1 MKKFVLGLGVV
12 VSLAGCSVGIQSGGD
27 SPSVSYTVPHN
38 YQTVFLRAQ
47 NQAEECL
54 RGKSQFRVETK
65 VDAAEQSGVVSVVG
79 PLGGA
84 ELARTE
90 LKAVDT
96 QHTQVIQT
104 VWGHSPWDRNALDA
118 MRESVRLDTSVCFAY
133 K

>member
-1 MKKFVLGLGVV
+1 MKTVALGLAVA
-12 VSLAGCSVGIQSGGD
+12 VSLAGCSLGIQPGGD

-54 RGKSQFRVETK
+54 RGKSQFTVQTK
-65 VDAAEQSGVVSVVG
+65 VDATEHSGVVSVIG
-79 PLGGA
+79 PLGAG
-84 ELARTE
+84 EVARTE
-90 LKAVDT
+90 LKAVDA
-96 QHTQVIQT
+96 QHTQVTQT

-118 MRESVRLDTSVCFAY
+118 MRESVTIDTSVCFAY